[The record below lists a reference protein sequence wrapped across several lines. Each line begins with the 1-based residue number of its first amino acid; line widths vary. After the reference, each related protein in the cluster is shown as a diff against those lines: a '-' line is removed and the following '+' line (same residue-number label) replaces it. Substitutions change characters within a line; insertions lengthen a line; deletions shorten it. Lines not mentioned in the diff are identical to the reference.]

1 MTVCLMTSVWHVT
14 AVRRMQE
21 ASTMGEVEE
30 WVPVWA
36 RGRQERIFKTIIR
49 ALGPIFLLGLLLVCQ
64 EVRIE

>member
-1 MTVCLMTSVWHVT
+1 
-14 AVRRMQE
+14 
-21 ASTMGEVEE
+21 MGEVEE